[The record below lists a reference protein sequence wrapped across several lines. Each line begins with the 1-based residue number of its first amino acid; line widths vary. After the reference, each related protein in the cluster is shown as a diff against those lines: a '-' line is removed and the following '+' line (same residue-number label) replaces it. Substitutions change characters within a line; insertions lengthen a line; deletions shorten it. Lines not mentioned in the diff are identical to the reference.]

1 MKERDILLR
10 EKEIKKSTA
19 CKLNNVVS
27 IVERAKKKTERENSE
42 TKGEKKIDARTNVE
56 KRTECGS
63 RGERERERAPP
74 PLSL

>member
-27 IVERAKKKTERENSE
+27 IVERAKKKTERERIL
-42 TKGEKKIDARTNVE
+42 KLKE
-56 KRTECGS
+56 KRRS
-63 RGERERERAPP
+63 MQERM
-74 PLSL
+74 